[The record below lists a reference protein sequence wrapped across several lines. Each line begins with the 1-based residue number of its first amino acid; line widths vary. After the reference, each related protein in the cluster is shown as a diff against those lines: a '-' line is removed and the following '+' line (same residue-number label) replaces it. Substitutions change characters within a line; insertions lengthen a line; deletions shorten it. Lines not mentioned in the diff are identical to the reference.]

1 MEVRVNGWWLL
12 CLLSFCCVT
21 GQNTGVNRTFYIGIR
36 EEIWDYCPGGL
47 NRVNGKTAVEDEH
60 ASVFLQQGPHR
71 IGHVYK
77 KAMYRQYTDKSYTQE
92 IPKPAW
98 LGYLGPLIRAEVGD
112 VIVIHL
118 KNFASRRYSM
128 HPHGVFYDKNS
139 EGALYPDGTSG
150 EQKQDDG
157 IPPGE
162 THTFNWMVKP
172 EYAPTQGDANCLTW
186 AYHSHVVASRDISA
200 GLIGALLTCKKGTLR
215 NVTGP
220 GSNYTQVQRTDVDQ
234 DILLMFS
241 VVDENL
247 SWYLQENIQTF
258 CSDPAGVDINDPDFQ
273 LSNKK
278 NTINGYM
285 YGNLPGIELCQ
296 NRTVS
301 WHLFGMGNEVDIHS
315 AYFHGHTLLM
325 RGHRVDAV
333 SLFPATF
340 LTAEMTPLTTG
351 IWLLNCQVNAH
362 IQDGMQALF
371 HVSTCGMQE
380 DTLASL
386 SGTERK
392 YFIAAELVQWNYAP
406 SGIDTLTNVSL
417 TESQSPSEVY
427 FGKEG
432 GRLGEEYVKVVFR
445 AYTDHTFTNKT
456 EQTSTDTHLGIL
468 GPVLRAEVGDVL
480 QVTFL
485 NKADRNYS
493 IQPHGLQY
501 MKTSEGAQY
510 EDGTVKNGSH
520 VQPGDTF
527 TYRWQV
533 REGPSDSDPPC
544 ISYLYFSSSDPIR
557 DTNSG
562 LIGPLLVCKRG
573 ALSSNNTESD
583 VDNEF
588 FLLFSILDENL
599 SWYLDKNIQIYGTNE
614 SNPQDDAFVESNKM
628 HAVNGYMYGNL
639 PGLDVCESS
648 RVRWHLLGLGT
659 EVDVH
664 GVHFQGNT
672 FLKEGTTRD
681 TVTLFP
687 HTSLSVLMQPDTV
700 GLFEVSCRV
709 SEHYMGGMK
718 LQYRV
723 RKCNESSTATP
734 AVPTVHYFISAEEVE
749 WDYSPTRTWELQNF
763 NTTEDESPGSIFVG
777 TGENRLGSKYKK
789 VVYREYTDATFK
801 IRKQRQTAEKHLE
814 ILGPIIRAEVGEVLQ
829 ITFWNNASRPYSIQP
844 HGLKT
849 STALPVLPGNVSS
862 YLWSVPER
870 SGPGTSDPNCITF
883 AYYSAV
889 DFIKHARFGH
899 CLPTLPVGWDTVS
912 GLIGPL
918 VVCRKGTL
926 SQNRQRLDVNQE
938 FALLFFIFDENKSW
952 YLEENIQTY
961 YNSSVPLLRNDDFQE
976 SNKMHAING
985 KLYGNLRGLE
995 LMKGLKVN
1003 WYVLG
1008 MGSEVDMHTVHL
1020 HSQTFIY
1027 KTDLSH
1033 RADVLDLFPGV
1044 FQTLQIVPETEGT
1057 WLLHCHVSDHIE
1069 AGMETTYTIRSGTGA
1084 SAVGPHLALIFILA
1098 FVSVLRLM

>member
-12 CLLSFCCVT
+12 CLLSFCCAT

-98 LGYLGPLIRAEVGD
+98 LAYLGPLIRAEVGD

-200 GLIGALLTCKKGTLR
+200 GLIGT
-215 NVTGP
+215 VT
-220 GSNYTQVQRTDVDQ
+220 YVDQ

-406 SGIDTLTNVSL
+406 SGKDTLTNVSL
-417 TESQSPSEVY
+417 TENAPVWFCSP
-427 FGKEG
+427 
-432 GRLGEEYVKVVFR
+432 
-445 AYTDHTFTNKT
+445 
-456 EQTSTDTHLGIL
+456 L

-520 VQPGDTF
+520 VQPRDTF

-544 ISYLYFSSSDPIR
+544 ISYLYFSSSDPVR

-573 ALSSNNTESD
+573 ALSSNNTEID

-734 AVPTVHYFISAEEVE
+734 AVPTVYYFISAEEVE

-849 STALPVLPGNVSS
+849 STILPVLPGEDS

-889 DFIKHARFGH
+889 DFIK
-899 CLPTLPVGWDTVS
+899 DTVS

-918 VVCRKGTL
+918 VVCRKGML

-985 KLYGNLRGLE
+985 KLYGNLHGLE

-1069 AGMETTYTIRSGTGA
+1069 AGMETTYTIRSGTGETAA
-1084 SAVGPHLALIFILA
+1084 SEYDGWNYLLDRVVVH
-1098 FVSVLRLM
+1098 